1 MVNVVGEFI
10 SSVNFCDVG
19 WCNECVG
26 YDFML
31 LVVLL
36 MSSKSLEN
44 VVPQNVLIAVMISCE
59 SIISSS
65 QMIFTSGR
73 DCPKLRLSERSLLAN
88 CAAENG

>member
-1 MVNVVGEFI
+1 MVSVVGDSI

-26 YDFML
+26 CDFML

-36 MSSKSLEN
+36 MSSYSLEN
-44 VVPQNVLIAVMISCE
+44 VVPQIVLIVVMISCD

-65 QMIFTSGR
+65 QMMFTSGK
-73 DCPKLRLSERSLLAN
+73 DCPKLRLSERSLLAS